1 MVLVYTT
8 PTCPHCKSA
17 KRYLRERQIPF
28 REVDVTRS
36 ADAAANLKRRS
47 GQTGVPVIDVNGQII
62 VGFNR
67 PKLDRALGIRSLE

>member
-1 MVLVYTT
+1 MVIVYTT

-17 KRYLRERQIPF
+17 KRYLSERKVPF

-36 ADAAANLKRRS
+36 EEGLKSLKRKS

-67 PKLDRALGIRSLE
+67 PKLDRALGIRSVE